1 MKEHGL
7 RIILQMM
14 GRCNPITCKLLTGTP
29 EEIISK
35 FSRGF
40 FQPDPMLECIGSHIS
55 LFREKRDFSLPAPAL
70 NKGTVTIRFLSPEG
84 MVKMGRTDRNSKT
97 LRILQKQME
106 HAHGIRPAGDGTE
119 HLHPG
124 AEHIIT
130 GDFAEWKAEVMPN
143 IMQRL

>member
-1 MKEHGL
+1 
-7 RIILQMM
+7 
-14 GRCNPITCKLLTGTP
+14 
-29 EEIISK
+29 
-35 FSRGF
+35 
-40 FQPDPMLECIGSHIS
+40 
-55 LFREKRDFSLPAPAL
+55 
-70 NKGTVTIRFLSPEG
+70 

-130 GDFAEWKAEVMPN
+130 GDIRGDLVRN
-143 IMQRL
+143 RLSNLLHGWPRMR